1 MCLQSSYLARTTGT
15 WPFPTVS
22 NLAPAFFL
30 TFRPDPTPRVMD
42 RSCVTHVGAIFA
54 PIHRRK
60 IDSQRLIAARNQ
72 SAAFHRHEL
81 QGQLALALAA
91 DNWSTPAM
99 NHRVPCCQAVMRLP
113 NPFSVRI
120 GRGGRTLN
128 SLISQEIITTLRC
141 TVLPKRNHKQPFLNN
156 RTPRR

>member
-1 MCLQSSYLARTTGT
+1 MDPKDKQNNLRLLFVFAELLSGTNDRYLA
-15 WPFPTVS
+15 VS
-22 NLAPAFFL
+22 NCQQSGSRFFFL

-54 PIHRRK
+54 PIHRCE

-91 DNWSTPAM
+91 
-99 NHRVPCCQAVMRLP
+99 RV
-113 NPFSVRI
+113 
-120 GRGGRTLN
+120 
-128 SLISQEIITTLRC
+128 
-141 TVLPKRNHKQPFLNN
+141 
-156 RTPRR
+156 

>member
-1 MCLQSSYLARTTGT
+1 MAANAKRKRTRGT
-15 WPFPTVS
+15 QKDRVIPLS
-22 NLAPAFFL
+22 NQQPKKHEGGSERQTKQPAFAVCVCRALIWHERPVLGRFQLSAIWLPLFFL

-54 PIHRRK
+54 PIHRCE

-91 DNWSTPAM
+91 
-99 NHRVPCCQAVMRLP
+99 RV
-113 NPFSVRI
+113 
-120 GRGGRTLN
+120 
-128 SLISQEIITTLRC
+128 
-141 TVLPKRNHKQPFLNN
+141 
-156 RTPRR
+156 